1 MKKRIIVIIT
11 LCTLMLF
18 VSSCSKEEIND
29 WKGTDIKALVLY
41 SGDEE
46 SSKAILESL
55 EQSILANLDV
65 ESKSIDDL
73 EFELLDYDIIYPD
86 VSIIESKDK
95 ELKNKLKN
103 YVVNGGSLFLDN
115 KFYDFFDKNFI
126 GAKKFIKIE
135 SIPKDMNFPNNND
148 NSDEI
153 QGIIKDFSSLYKRYS
168 DYEELSK
175 LDYGYGMVPDKASV
189 LAEEDGLALYTI
201 NKINDG
207 HVFFTNPLLPNAFS
221 ANSFDLEK
229 TQDNQG
235 HFSTTTA
242 SANQI
247 IRNKFAS
254 YISKE
259 KTGYAVERMFGSF
272 GNPSLSWQIP
282 IEETTGIENKS
293 AILFDKL
300 CKEYQQIPSYI
311 LTRNP
316 YKRSLKSE
324 SITYLLNQTQG
335 DTFEYN
341 MELDENARSLGKHI
355 VTSDGPVSLDFMDEY
370 SDQDKRLYPHVGDY
384 DGDGFMD
391 MISGSADGSFY
402 YFKGLKQGKNYT
414 VDKSKKL
421 TDRARNTINVT
432 SHSAPVLIDIDMDGI
447 KDIVSGSGDGNIYW
461 FKGNGDF
468 TFEDQGVLIETKL
481 LNNQTTPA
489 IGDLNG
495 DTIPDLVIGSK
506 QGKLL
511 YYIGE
516 ITDKTLR
523 FKENGYIKTDQGEL
537 DLMQWIAPE
546 IIDLNSDGKLDLAI
560 GTSDGYIMK
569 WINDGEK
576 FQNRGF
582 FEGTEKNDKGN
593 KKLKFGNNSVPRFYD
608 IDNDGNLDLIVG
620 QLENGLAM
628 PIDSTHFR
636 SKNALIEQIDYI
648 EKNQLYLGVNFYNQE
663 FSSDEFEKIEL
674 DMHRRAFENYGIS
687 WKGRGV
693 SQRNWIGDEK
703 SNKQTYVN
711 QRNSGLL
718 WNSGSQLDSSNS
730 STKIGTENIL
740 SMPFYMDTTK
750 DKDFMMMNT
759 SSPLDKENRYL
770 TMSAKYNMPLEIYYQ
785 AELDLEHVEKE
796 EVVKRISKFVE
807 KNNYN
812 FVREDQL
819 IKAVS
824 AAYNSHVDTKQ
835 DKGSITLKSKAKN
848 QELELYNEKYEES
861 TGVRVSFSTEYDL
874 SNVSTDADVWSK
886 DKDSIYISLNKETKI
901 YRDRRQLVGKNINI
915 KRINIPAKISHDK
928 GIMEIQFL
936 DSGMQQ
942 VEIYGKA
949 STQSKG
955 WETTNRDGNTI
966 FTKYGKSSSLR
977 IDK

>member
-1 MKKRIIVIIT
+1 M
-11 LCTLMLF
+11 
-18 VSSCSKEEIND
+18 
-29 WKGTDIKALVLY
+29 
-41 SGDEE
+41 
-46 SSKAILESL
+46 
-55 EQSILANLDV
+55 
-65 ESKSIDDL
+65 
-73 EFELLDYDIIYPD
+73 
-86 VSIIESKDK
+86 
-95 ELKNKLKN
+95 
-103 YVVNGGSLFLDN
+103 
-115 KFYDFFDKNFI
+115 
-126 GAKKFIKIE
+126 
-135 SIPKDMNFPNNND
+135 
-148 NSDEI
+148 
-153 QGIIKDFSSLYKRYS
+153 
-168 DYEELSK
+168 
-175 LDYGYGMVPDKASV
+175 
-189 LAEEDGLALYTI
+189 
-201 NKINDG
+201 
-207 HVFFTNPLLPNAFS
+207 
-221 ANSFDLEK
+221 
-229 TQDNQG
+229 
-235 HFSTTTA
+235 
-242 SANQI
+242 
-247 IRNKFAS
+247 
-254 YISKE
+254 
-259 KTGYAVERMFGSF
+259 
-272 GNPSLSWQIP
+272 
-282 IEETTGIENKS
+282 
-293 AILFDKL
+293 FDKL

-468 TFEDQGVLIETKL
+468 TFEDQGILIETKL
-481 LNNQTTPA
+481 LNNQSTPS

-495 DTIPDLVIGSK
+495 DSIPDLVIGSK

-516 ITDKTLR
+516 ITDEKLY
-523 FKENGYIKTDQGEL
+523 FKENGYIKTDEGEL

-560 GTSDGYIMK
+560 GTYDGYIMK

-576 FQNRGF
+576 FQNEGF

-608 IDNDGNLDLIVG
+608 IDNDGNLDLVVG

-628 PIDSTHFR
+628 PIDSTHFK
-636 SKNALIEQIDYI
+636 SKDALIEQIDYI
-648 EKNQLYLGVNFYNQE
+648 EKNQLYLGVKFYNQE
-663 FSSDEFEKIEL
+663 FASDEFEKIEL
-674 DMHRRAFENYGIS
+674 DMHRRAFESYGVS
-687 WKGRGV
+687 WKSRSI
-693 SQRNWIGDEK
+693 SQHNWFEDKK
-703 SNKQTYVN
+703 SNNQTYVN

-718 WNSGSQLDSSNS
+718 WNNGSQLDNRNS

-740 SMPFYMDTTK
+740 SMPFYMDMTK
-750 DKDFMMMNT
+750 DKDFMIMNT
-759 SSPLDKENRYL
+759 STLVGKEDGYL
-770 TMSAKYNMPLEIYYQ
+770 NMSAKYNIPLEIYYQ
-785 AELDLEHVEKE
+785 AELDLKDIEKE
-796 EVVKRISKFVE
+796 KVVKRISNFVE

-819 IKAVS
+819 IKAAS
-824 AAYNSHVDTKQ
+824 AAYNSDVDTKQ
-835 DKGSITLKSKAKN
+835 VKGSITLKSKAKN
-848 QELELYNEKYEES
+848 QELELYDEKYEKS
-861 TGVRVSFSTEYDL
+861 TGVRVSFSNEYDL
-874 SNVSTDADVWSK
+874 SNVSTDADIWSR
-886 DKDSIYISLNKETKI
+886 DKDSIYISLNKETKVYMDKKQKI
-901 YRDRRQLVGKNINI
+901 GKNINI

-928 GIMEIQFL
+928 GIIEIQFL
-936 DSGMQQ
+936 DNGMQQ

-949 STQSKG
+949 STESKG
-955 WETTNRDGNTI
+955 WKTTNRNGNTI
-966 FTKYGKSSSLR
+966 FTKYGKSSSLK